1 MNYLKKYRHEAG
13 LARSSTAKENYA
25 TAFEAGQTPTKETV
39 MYLNGMLPRQGNP
52 TKANAATALM
62 KTPVRRQS
70 PAKKT
75 LSALKDGGGRN
86 SQRQSAMKPLAH
98 VDTNLAQSSSRRS
111 DK

>member
-25 TAFEAGQTPTKETV
+25 TAFDADQTPTKETV
-39 MYLNGMLPRQGNP
+39 MYLNGMLPRQGGP
-52 TKANAATALM
+52 TKASAAAAVM

-75 LSALKDGGGRN
+75 PSALKDGGGRS
-86 SQRQSAMKPLAH
+86 SQRQS
-98 VDTNLAQSSSRRS
+98 V
-111 DK
+111 